1 MDNEDL
7 QYKQYSFKD
16 ALILKSLLKYIN
28 PYKKWFIT
36 IIIFDI
42 FVNAAFNMDPLIVKF
57 LMDYIVTISSGD
69 QYLLNV
75 ILIILLDV
83 ALWIFAGIGGYFV
96 NMSLKKIGQRVVKD
110 MRDELFA
117 HVLSMS
123 LSDLRKLKIG
133 SYVTRITNDTQ
144 NISTLFS
151 DILPQTLRAMLT
163 LCIIMVTTFVIT
175 HLYGFIFL
183 AYIPIV
189 FIVSYF
195 FNSKSRKY
203 YREEK
208 RSISRMNSFLSE
220 AFQGVKVTKTYNRE
234 NKKQAEFVTH
244 NENIRTAFL
253 KSQNLFAFFYPFMY
267 LLQIS
272 CVVILLAFCIPNIT
286 FDSNVTTGITLG
298 TFQMLY
304 SYSSQFFQPIQTI
317 SSLMNTIQSTI
328 SSAERIISVKSEKEE
343 DKEGKLDVKE
353 FKGKIEFKHVY
364 FAYEGDNY
372 VLQDVSFVIN
382 PGQTAAFV
390 GATGAGKSTI
400 ISLISRT
407 YEINSG
413 QILIDDRD
421 IHEYSLTCLRRNIGI
436 MLQDVFIFSGTI
448 KDNVTL
454 GEEVDDE
461 EIKKACEYIGASH
474 FIEGLEDGYNTKV
487 SEKGENFSAGQRQLI
502 SFARTIL
509 YKPSLVLLDEATANI
524 DTETESI
531 IQSSLEKMRS
541 IGTMLVVAHR
551 LSTIKNADIIFVV
564 NKGKII
570 EKGDHQ
576 ELLKLKGNYYNLY
589 RLQNMQDNLTTEGE
603 EI

>member
-1 MDNEDL
+1 MDNEDI

-189 FIVSYF
+189 FFVSYF

-343 DKEGKLDVKE
+343 DKEDKLDVKE
-353 FKGKIEFKHVY
+353 FRGKIEFKHVY
-364 FAYEGDNY
+364 FAYEGDNC

-474 FIEGLEDGYNTKV
+474 FIEGLEAGYNTKV

>member
-234 NKKQAEFVTH
+234 NKKQAEFVIH

>member
-1 MDNEDL
+1 MDNEDI

-189 FIVSYF
+189 FFVSYF

-353 FKGKIEFKHVY
+353 FRGKIEFKHVY

-436 MLQDVFIFSGTI
+436 MLQDVFIFSGAI

-454 GEEVDDE
+454 GEETSDE

-474 FIEGLEDGYNTKV
+474 FIEGLEAGYNTKV

-524 DTETESI
+524 DAETESI